1 MTTTPEH
8 LRSSFL
14 DVEHRAS
21 LDDLRTL
28 PCRPAPRTRAS
39 HSPNAATGISPQQP
53 AAIGRPAPRWRGGF
67 TVTPGA
73 HGTAEGWQRSSRTGT
88 HADLACEPPAPYDAG
103 GSDPLGNQNRPRKD
117 APEDRGSVS
126 AGAAGDGSS
135 THADVLAAAIDG
147 LCTIDMDELSNQQL
161 ADQLAELRIP
171 LGRLR
176 SLQAR
181 WAAALEAR
189 RIAAAPPQRAGA
201 AQREARNELANQ
213 QQITPSETKRLVE
226 AGRAA
231 RRNPATGRAFA
242 DGKLTPDHVRVMDSL
257 LTHLEPDL
265 RARLEPQLIELGA
278 RTNATSFG
286 RKARELV
293 AAAEPAA
300 LAAAEFRARGRRY
313 LRRTDTPDGG
323 FAFSGLLYGTAA
335 ETARIA
341 LDAFTRPDAG
351 GEHRTPEQRAADG
364 FEQLCAVA
372 LATEDAPTQHGTRP
386 QVMVTIAA
394 DQLEAARD
402 GNNVGHGTFVWS
414 GQPVTTRELGHVLDD
429 CSLFGILLD
438 ADRAPIEVT
447 THVRT
452 VPTGL
457 YRALLARDGGC
468 SWEGCEAPAAWCD
481 VAHGQEAFRNQGR
494 LKPSNAAL
502 LCRSHHRRFDH
513 GPWRIDIDG
522 DKVRYLRTAD
532 PP

>member
-1 MTTTPEH
+1 MT
-8 LRSSFL
+8 
-14 DVEHRAS
+14 
-21 LDDLRTL
+21 
-28 PCRPAPRTRAS
+28 
-39 HSPNAATGISPQQP
+39 
-53 AAIGRPAPRWRGGF
+53 
-67 TVTPGA
+67 GA
-73 HGTAEGWQRSSRTGT
+73 HGPAAQQQRSRRTGT
-88 HADLACEPPAPYDAG
+88 HADLASEPPAPYDAG
-103 GSDPLGNQNRPRKD
+103 SSEPPGGRNDPTED
-117 APEDRGSVS
+117 APGDGSVT
-126 AGAAGDGSS
+126 AGAAGDGSP
-135 THADVLAAAIDG
+135 TRADTLAAAIAG
-147 LCTIDMDELSNQQL
+147 LCNVDIDELSDQQL
-161 ADQLAELRIP
+161 AEQLAELRIP

-176 SLQAR
+176 SLQAK

-231 RRNPATGRAFA
+231 GRNPATGRAFA
-242 DGKLTPDHVRVMDSL
+242 AGQLTPDHVRVIDSL
-257 LTHLEPDL
+257 LTHLDPDL
-265 RARLEPQLIELGA
+265 RARLEAQLIELGT
-278 RTNATSFG
+278 RTNATAFG

-351 GEHRTPEQRAADG
+351 SEHRTPEQRAADG

-372 LATEDAPTQHGTRP
+372 LATEEAPTQHGTRP

-394 DQLEAARD
+394 DQLEASRD
-402 GNNVGHGTFVWS
+402 GDGIGHGTFVWS

-429 CSLFGILLD
+429 CYLFGVLLD

-452 VPTGL
+452 VPAGL

-481 VAHGQEAFRNQGR
+481 VAHGQEAFRNEGR

-513 GPWRIDIDG
+513 GSWRIDIDG
-522 DKVRYLRTAD
+522 DKVRYLRNAD